1 MRRSQIE
8 TKFLKTKAL
17 IKLKPTPNY
26 TKSRKIFCSTL
37 YKTER
42 RKYYESLDT
51 LKPFL
56 SFYPTIIEFN
66 IFC

>member
-17 IKLKPTPNY
+17 IKLKPTSNY

-42 RKYYESLDT
+42 RKYYESLDMKNVET
-51 LKPFL
+51 FSIFL
-56 SFYPTIIEFN
+56 SNYRWV
-66 IFC
+66 